1 MKRNIK
7 ILVLGVLGGFL
18 PLAVYFALN
27 NFSEKTLKSDT
38 VSNQEKVTAPV
49 SNVNYSPLTVD
60 TSIDF
65 TKASAESVHS
75 VVHVK
80 TKVVRTTVQS
90 DPFFEFFYGPGAGRE
105 RKQYGEGSGSGV
117 IVTDDGYIVTNNH
130 VINNASEIE
139 VILNDNTSYKAEIV
153 GTDPST
159 DIAVLKIEA
168 EQLSP
173 MMFGNSDA
181 VQVGQWVLAVGNP
194 FNLNSTVTAGIVSA
208 KARNINIIGSNDKS
222 VMPIESFI
230 QTDAAVNP
238 GNSGGALVNTNGE
251 LVGINTA
258 IASQTGSYAGYA
270 FAVPSRLVN
279 KIMHDL
285 IDYGM
290 VQRAFLGV
298 QISEVNQELVNKYD
312 LPNTK
317 GVYIAGVNENSG
329 AKSAKIEAGQVIL
342 KVGSKM
348 VNSPSQLQ
356 EEIGKRR
363 PGDKVSLTI
372 RDGSDIKVKE
382 IVLKNNEG
390 NTDLKTKS
398 EVERYSAL
406 GATFGKL
413 TKEEQNELNID
424 HGVKITAISAGKL
437 KALGLSKGMVV
448 TKVNNEKVLTVDQ
461 LTSYLKNNNNRGVL
475 LEIVTESGR
484 KDYVG
489 FGL

>member
-1 MKRNIK
+1 MYKRQA
-7 ILVLGVLGGFL
+7 LGVLGGIL
-18 PLAVYFALN
+18 PLSVYLLSVN
-27 NFSEKTLKSDT
+27 NKNTDDKRVFEQS
-38 VSNQEKVTAPV
+38 KVISTPV
-49 SNVNYSPLTVD
+49 SNASYNPLSVD
-60 TSIDF
+60 SSIDF
-65 TKASAESVHS
+65 REASANSVHS

-80 TKVVRTTVQS
+80 TKVVRTMVQS
-90 DPFFEFFYGPGAGRE
+90 DPFLEFFYGPGAGRE

-117 IVTDDGYIVTNNH
+117 IVSEDGYIVTNNH

-139 VILNDNTSYKAEIV
+139 VVLNDNTSYKAEIV

-159 DIAVLKIEA
+159 DLAVLKIEA
-168 EQLSP
+168 ENLSP
-173 MMFGNSDA
+173 MMFGNSDE

-222 VMPIESFI
+222 IMPIESFI

-238 GNSGGALVNTNGE
+238 GNSGGALVNIAGE

-258 IASQTGSYAGYA
+258 IASQTGNYAGYA

-279 KIMHDL
+279 KIMRDL

-298 QISEVNQELVNKYD
+298 QIAEVNQDLVDQNN

-317 GVYIAGVNENSG
+317 GVYVAGVNENSG
-329 AKSAKIEAGQVIL
+329 AKRANIKEGNVIL
-342 KVGSKM
+342 KVGSKE
-348 VNSPSQLQ
+348 VNSPAQLQ

-363 PGDKVSLTI
+363 PGDKVSLTV
-372 RDGSDIKVKE
+372 RDGNDIDIKEV
-382 IVLKNNEG
+382 VLKNNEG
-390 NTDLKTKS
+390 NTELKTKS

-406 GATFGKL
+406 GASFKEL
-413 TKEEQNELNID
+413 TKEERDELNID
-424 HGVKITAISAGKL
+424 HGVKIASISAGKL
-437 KALGLSKGMVV
+437 KALGLTKGMVV
-448 TKVNNEKVLTVDQ
+448 TKVNNEKVLSVEQ
-461 LTSYLKNNNNRGVL
+461 LTSYLKNNDNRGVL

-484 KDYVG
+484 KDYIG